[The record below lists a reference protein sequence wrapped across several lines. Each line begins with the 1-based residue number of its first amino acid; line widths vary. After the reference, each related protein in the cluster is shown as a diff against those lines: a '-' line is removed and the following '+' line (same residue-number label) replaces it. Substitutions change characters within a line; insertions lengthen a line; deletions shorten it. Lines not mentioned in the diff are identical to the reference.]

1 MDNFEFR
8 LPDIGEGVTE
18 GEVVSWLAQV
28 GDEVAE
34 NQDLVEVMTDKA
46 TVTIGSPRAGKV
58 AELRA
63 KPGDVVP
70 VGSVLVVL
78 ATDGSG
84 APTPAGGSEPAAA
97 SAEEAAEG
105 PTKAPAPAL
114 ALESEQ
120 TVASAVGDLKTALPG
135 VSASAPGRGGEL
147 GTIPDRPLA
156 SPAVRKR
163 ARELGIDLRLV
174 QATGSSGQVTRD
186 DLERYHAEQVSA
198 RTARD
203 QDPGAP
209 PPRPAPRGGRDE
221 RIPIRGVRRRIF
233 ENMSRSKNT
242 AAHFTYVDEC
252 DVTELKAVRQ
262 RARSLAEDA
271 NVSLNFLPFIVKAT
285 VAALKKHPALN
296 SLVDDES
303 MEIVRRAGFDI
314 GIAVATDAGLI
325 VPVVRNAEQLSVLE
339 IAREIDRMA
348 VAARSGRVD
357 KEDLGGSSFTIT
369 SLGRQ
374 GGLFATP
381 VINYP
386 EVAILGVH
394 EIKRR
399 PVVKGDQ
406 IVVGDVMLL
415 SLSFDH
421 RVIDGHVGAAFARD
435 LIRYLE
441 QPDRLLIDG

>member
-1 MDNFEFR
+1 MENFEFR

-46 TVTIGSPRAGKV
+46 TVTIGAPRAGKV
-58 AELRA
+58 AELCA

-78 ATDGSG
+78 ATGGSG
-84 APTPAGGSEPAAA
+84 AEAPVAGEGEAA
-97 SAEEAAEG
+97 SASVSEVAEEPSKAAV
-105 PTKAPAPAL
+105 PAVKPDRTA
-114 ALESEQ
+114 
-120 TVASAVGDLKTALPG
+120 ASAVGDLKANLPG
-135 VSASAPGRGGEL
+135 VSTVTSGVGQQAGPP
-147 GTIPDRPLA
+147 PDRPLA

-163 ARELGIDLRLV
+163 ARELGVDLRFV
-174 QATGSSGQVTRD
+174 QATGGSGQVTRD
-186 DLERYHAEQVSA
+186 DLERHHAEEGLSHAVG
-198 RTARD
+198 D

-209 PPRPAPRGGRDE
+209 PPRPAPRAGGDE

-233 ENMSRSKNT
+233 ENMSRSKHT

-252 DVTELKAVRQ
+252 DVTELKAVR
-262 RARSLAEDA
+262 ARVSALAESA
-271 NVSLNFLPFIVKAT
+271 GISLNFLPFVVKAV

-303 MEIVRRAGFDI
+303 MEIIRRASFDI
-314 GIAVATDAGLI
+314 GIAVATDAGLM
-325 VPVVRNAEQLSVLE
+325 VPVVRSADQLSMFD
-339 IAREIDRMA
+339 IAREIERMA
-348 VAARSGRVD
+348 GAARSGRVQ

-399 PVVKGDQ
+399 PVVKEDQ
-406 IVVGDVMLL
+406 IVVGEVMLL

-421 RVIDGHVGAAFARD
+421 RVIDGHVGAAFAQE
-435 LIRYLE
+435 LIGYLE
-441 QPDRLLIDG
+441 QPDRLLVDG